1 MKNNVVELK
10 SLSQINFPTDLM
22 TFQEIESK
30 YKIKYATLYKYT
42 KLLKQIPVYTKGG
55 LRVSEKDIIMWLSDG
70 YQPSK
75 KD

>member
-1 MKNNVVELK
+1 MENNVVKLK
-10 SLSQINFPTDLM
+10 SLSQTFPTDLM

-42 KLLKQIPVYTKGG
+42 KLLNQIPFYSRGG
-55 LRVSEKDIIMWLSDG
+55 LKVSEKDIIMWLSDG

>member
-10 SLSQINFPTDLM
+10 SLSQIKCPDDLM
-22 TFQEIESK
+22 TFQEVESK

-42 KLLKQIPVYTKGG
+42 KLLNQIPFYSRGG
-55 LRVSEKDIIMWLSDG
+55 LKVSEKDIIMWLSDG